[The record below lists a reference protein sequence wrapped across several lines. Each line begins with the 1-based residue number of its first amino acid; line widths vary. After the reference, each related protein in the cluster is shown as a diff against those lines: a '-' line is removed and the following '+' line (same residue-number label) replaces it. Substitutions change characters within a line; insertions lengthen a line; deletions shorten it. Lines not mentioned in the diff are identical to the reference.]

1 MVFNIIA
8 LVILIAFSA
17 FFSGSET
24 AYSSANEFRL
34 RKAAEEKAS
43 SKNKFAYFI
52 YSNYSKAITA
62 ILIGNNLVNIA
73 SSSIGTVIVLALLG
87 EEFAWVSTA
96 VMTIL
101 VLIFGEIMPK
111 IISASMPEKFAWL
124 VAWPLR
130 IIMIILSPLVW
141 LVDKLMGLVSKLWE
155 NKLPDG
161 PNVTEDDLENII
173 ETVEDEGVIDEET
186 SDLLMSA
193 LDFDDVLA
201 YEIITPRVDIIAAD
215 IDDSFEEILEVALSS
230 PYSRIPVYE
239 DTIDNIIGILNIRR
253 LFKRMLSEEQP
264 DIRSLLMPVH
274 FVHKTTPLPDV
285 LSKMKANKS
294 HMVMVSDEYGGVM
307 GLLTME
313 DVLEQLVGD
322 IWDESDE
329 IEAEIVQIN
338 DELYD
343 VDGDMRIYDFFEEM
357 EIDDRDFDDDNATLG
372 GFAIEM
378 LGGEPILGGSFEY
391 KNLTITIRRL
401 RKRRVERLA
410 VTVNR
415 PPEDPLND
423 FSDI

>member
-1 MVFNIIA
+1 MVFNIVA
-8 LVILIAFSA
+8 LIILIAFSA

-24 AYSSANEFRL
+24 AYSSANEFKL
-34 RKAAEEKAS
+34 RKASEEKAS
-43 SKNKFAYFI
+43 PKNKFAYFI

>member
-1 MVFNIIA
+1 MVFNIVA
-8 LVILIAFSA
+8 LIILIAFSA

-24 AYSSANEFRL
+24 AFSSANEFKL
-34 RKAAEEKAS
+34 RKASEEKAS
-43 SKNKFAYFI
+43 PKNKFAYFI

-141 LVDKLMGLVSKLWE
+141 LVDKLMGLISKLWE

>member
-1 MVFNIIA
+1 MLFNFIA
-8 LVILIAFSA
+8 VILLIACSA

-24 AYSSANEFRL
+24 AYSTANEFKL
-34 RKAAEEKAS
+34 RRAAEENGNK
-43 SKNKFAYFI
+43 KNKFAYFI
-52 YSNYSKAITA
+52 YSNYSKTLTA
-62 ILIGNNLVNIA
+62 ILIGNNLVNTAA
-73 SSSIGTVIVLALLG
+73 SSVGTVIVLALLG
-87 EEFAWVSTA
+87 EEYAWVSTA
-96 VMTIL
+96 VMTVL

-111 IISASMPEKFAWL
+111 IVSASIPEKFAWL

-130 IIMIILSPLVW
+130 IIMIVFSPLVW
-141 LVDKLMGLVSKLWE
+141 LVEKLIGLISKLWK

-193 LDFDDVLA
+193 LDFDDVQA
-201 YEIITPRVDIIAAD
+201 YEIITPRVDILAAD
-215 IDDSFEEILEVALSS
+215 IDDDFEEILKVALDS
-230 PYSRIPVYE
+230 PYSRIPVYQ

-253 LFKRMLSEEQP
+253 LFKRMLSEEAP

-274 FVHKTTPLPDV
+274 FVHKTTALPDV
-285 LSKMKANKS
+285 LSKMKKHKS

-322 IWDESDE
+322 IWDETDE